1 MFSGLQLTVRGATLL
16 LGGLAVSVAAA
27 TIGEPDLAWIG
38 VFLVAFPVV
47 GAVMVLLTRPHLTY
61 ERLVE
66 PAQVPIGQSPRTSL
80 LIRNRMPLSLSSL
93 EFRDRIPDELG
104 SDAGFNLT
112 RAFGRW
118 DQVAGYEIPATQRGH
133 FTVGPLRVR
142 SFDPFGTAVASWKVK
157 GEPTSLRITP
167 RIWNLEKMRS
177 GVSSGSAGEATPQR
191 IGQAGQDDVLVRE
204 HPHGDDMR
212 RVHWRMSAKQG
223 ELMVRLE
230 EHPWDPSLTL
240 MVDNRTAAHFGS
252 GPDSTLEWCISAA
265 ASVASD
271 LLGNRY
277 RVTILSADDVI
288 FTPRHGEA
296 TGNRE
301 AMIRALTDVRGS
313 GRRGLESSL
322 SDWEALSSS
331 HTLLAAL
338 GLLTAEDAAVLSSVG
353 IHMLTATAVVPDAA
367 AWGASRE
374 QYDQHKNACRLLR
387 SSGWDIQE
395 YRPGELVPDVWS
407 TLVKRGG
414 RR

>member
-1 MFSGLQLTVRGATLL
+1 MFSGLRLTIRGVMLL
-16 LGGLAVSVAAA
+16 LGGIAVTVAAA
-27 TIGEPDLAWIG
+27 AIGEPDLAWVG

-47 GAVMVLLTRPHLTY
+47 GAVMVLLTRPRLSY
-61 ERLVE
+61 ERHVE
-66 PAQVPIGQSPRTSL
+66 PLQVPIGGSPRAGL
-80 LIRNRMPLSLSSL
+80 LIHNRMPLALSTL

-112 RAFGRW
+112 RAFGTW
-118 DQVAGYEIPATQRGH
+118 DQVAGYAIPATQRGH
-133 FTVGPLRVR
+133 FTLGPLRVR
-142 SFDPFGTAVASWKVK
+142 SFDPFGTAVLAWKVR

-167 RIWNLEKMRS
+167 RIWDLERMRS

-204 HPHGDDMR
+204 HRHGDDMR

-240 MVDNRTAAHFGS
+240 MVDTRRSAHFGS
-252 GPDSTLEWCISAA
+252 GPDSSLEWCISAG

-288 FTPRHGEA
+288 FVPRHGDA

-301 AMIRALTDVRGS
+301 AMIRALTDVRAS
-313 GRRGLESSL
+313 GRTGLDSSL

-331 HTLLAAL
+331 HTLMAAM
-338 GLLTAEDAAVLSSVG
+338 GLLTAEDAAVLSGVG
-353 IHMLTATAVVPDAA
+353 MHMLHATAVVPDAA

-374 QYDQHKNACRLLR
+374 QYDQHKDACRLLR
-387 SSGWDIQE
+387 ASGWSVQE
-395 YRPGELVPDVWS
+395 FRPGELVPDVWS
-407 TLVKRGG
+407 SLLKRGM

>member
-1 MFSGLQLTVRGATLL
+1 MFSGLQLTLRGVTLL
-16 LGGLAVSVAAA
+16 LGGIAVAAA
-27 TIGEPDLAWIG
+27 AAVIGEPDLAWIG

-47 GAVMVLLTRPHLTY
+47 GVVMVLVTRPRLHY
-61 ERLVE
+61 ERHVE
-66 PAQVPIGQSPRTSL
+66 PVQVPIGGSPRASL
-80 LIRNRMPLSLSSL
+80 LIRNKMPLALSTL
-93 EFRDRIPDELG
+93 EFKDRIPNELG

-112 RAFGRW
+112 RAFGTW
-118 DQVAGYEIPATQRGH
+118 DQVAGYAIPATQRGH
-133 FTVGPLRVR
+133 FSIGPLQVR
-142 SFDPFGTAVASWKVK
+142 SFDPFGTALLAWKVR

-167 RIWNLEKMRS
+167 RIFDLEKMRS

-204 HPHGDDMR
+204 HRHGDDMR

-240 MVDNRTAAHFGS
+240 IVDNRSGAHFGT
-252 GPDSTLEWCISAA
+252 GPDSTLEWCISAG

-296 TGNRE
+296 TSNRE
-301 AMIRALTDVRGS
+301 AMVRALTDVRGT
-313 GRRGLESSL
+313 GRKGLDSSL

-331 HTLLAAL
+331 HTLMAAL
-338 GLLTAEDAAVLSSVG
+338 GLLTPEDAAVLSGVG
-353 IHMLTATAVVPDAA
+353 LHMLTATAVVPDAA
-367 AWGASRE
+367 AWGANRE
-374 QYDQHKNACRLLR
+374 QYDHHKDACRLLR
-387 SSGWDIQE
+387 ASGWNIQE
-395 YRPGELVPDVWS
+395 YRPGQLVPDVWS
-407 TLVKRGG
+407 ALVKRST